1 MPSQND
7 NDGQRGHRCGGVKPD
22 SDWEDLVRQGQDRL
36 RQNAFL
42 ALPEEIKGHYENRT
56 GGSAH

>member
-7 NDGQRGHRCGGVKPD
+7 NDGQRGPWGGGVKPD
-22 SDWEDLVRQGQDRL
+22 SDSEDLVRQRQDRL

-42 ALPEEIKGHYENRT
+42 ALPGD
-56 GGSAH
+56 